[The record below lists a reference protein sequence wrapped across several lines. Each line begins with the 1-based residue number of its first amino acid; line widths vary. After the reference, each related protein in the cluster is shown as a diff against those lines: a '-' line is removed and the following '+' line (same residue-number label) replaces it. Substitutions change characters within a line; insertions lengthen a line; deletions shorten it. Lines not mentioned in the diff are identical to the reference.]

1 MSVLKLK
8 TSLICNG
15 PESDKAKAEYLL
27 QTRDTIP
34 ADVCTHLVLAVHQ
47 GLVRLV
53 LHVLGEPG
61 HSGSVQTLHH
71 EGLHLEPLGE
81 DDAVQQT
88 RQARTLLLQELTI
101 HTVEFRRE
109 LHITSAT
116 EAKSAEATTLHL
128 P

>member
-1 MSVLKLK
+1 MVR
-8 TSLICNG
+8 N
-15 PESDKAKAEYLL
+15 
-27 QTRDTIP
+27 QTKQNIYSRPGRGNIL
-34 ADVCTHLVLAVHQ
+34 ADVCTHLILAVHQ
-47 GLVRLV
+47 RLVGLV

-101 HTVEFRRE
+101 HIVEFRRE

-116 EAKSAEATTLHL
+116 EAKSAEATTLHS

>member
-15 PESDKAKAEYLL
+15 AESDKAKAQYLL
-27 QTRDTIP
+27 QTRDTIT

-53 LHVLGEPG
+53 LHVLGQPG
-61 HSGSVQTLHH
+61 HSGSQQALHH

-88 RQARTLLLQELTI
+88 RQARALLLQELTI
-101 HTVEFRRE
+101 HTAEFRRE

-116 EAKSAEATTLHL
+116 E
-128 P
+128 